1 MLLIDGVWQ
10 RNQPTLHQAPM
21 MPDNSRIL
29 TITVGSSS
37 IKFAVFE
44 TRDALRRVLE
54 GGIERIGLPHA
65 ELVMKGAQ
73 PADNFSRPGAA
84 ADC

>member
-1 MLLIDGVWQ
+1 
-10 RNQPTLHQAPM
+10 M
-21 MPDNSRIL
+21 MPGKSCIL
-29 TITVGSSS
+29 NINGGSSS

-54 GGIERIGLPHA
+54 GSIERIGLPHA

-73 PADNFSRPGAA
+73 PADNFSHPGAA